1 MTFDPRTLAGNR
13 NPSRVELSRKRLFV
27 ARPDLKEADLLCC
40 IPIWTFKGKFSQ
52 TFIHMF

>member
-40 IPIWTFKGKFSQ
+40 IPTWTFKGKFSQ